1 MPSRRFGSRNS
12 SMSVFVALVV
22 ILVLLGVNALLA
34 FSEAAILN
42 VRKTSLRERADDG
55 DRAAHRLLQLLESPS
70 QLLATIQVAAVLVS
84 FFAAAV
90 AAYCLVGPFRDRL
103 ARGSFG
109 LVADH
114 AGVVAFVIVIA
125 LLALF
130 SIIFDELLPRQIA
143 IARAD
148 SLAAIVVGPTLTLAA
163 MLRPLVRLL
172 IAITNAILRFFGN
185 PGAATMPHVTHAEI
199 MALVESAAD
208 EGLVEEGQAD
218 LVEDALTFGGTFV
231 RNVMIPRVDVASVE
245 GDTTLREAV
254 DIFFKTGF
262 SRLPAYRNTPDDVL
276 GILHVKDA
284 FRMTWSEP
292 DSAAKPVSGFL
303 RPAYFVPETKPID
316 ELLLEFRE
324 RRTHVAVVVDEYGGM
339 AGLVTLEDV
348 LEELVG
354 EIADEF
360 DPGYEPIRAVEP
372 GVFDVDGRVSLSD
385 LADLLDF
392 DRDDLSTED
401 VESVGGLI
409 ADRLGR
415 MPEEGDIAEDGPM
428 RFEVRAMDGYRVAL
442 ARVELISPPSDEIL
456 EAPILEEPKPA

>member
-1 MPSRRFGSRNS
+1 
-12 SMSVFVALVV
+12 MSVVVALVV
-22 ILVLLGVNALLA
+22 IVILLGINALLA

-42 VRKTSLRERADDG
+42 ARKTSLRERAEDG
-55 DRAAHRLLQLLESPS
+55 DRAAIRLLQLLESPS
-70 QLLATIQVAAVLVS
+70 QLLATIQVGSVLFS

-90 AAYCLVGPFRDRL
+90 AAYSVADPLRDRFNDSS
-103 ARGSFG
+103 AGF
-109 LVADH
+109 VADH
-114 AGVVAFVIVIA
+114 AGVIAFALVIA
-125 LLALF
+125 ALALA

-143 IARAD
+143 IASAD
-148 SLAAIVVGPTLTLAA
+148 SLAAMVVGPILTLATL
-163 MLRPLVRLL
+163 LRPLVRVL
-172 IAITNAILRFFGN
+172 IAITNAILRLFGN
-185 PGAATMPHVTHAEI
+185 PAAARLPHVTHAEI

-231 RNVMIPRVDVASVE
+231 RNVMVPRVDVASLE
-245 GDTTLREAV
+245 GDITLKEAIE
-254 DIFFKTGF
+254 IFFKTGF
-262 SRLPAYRNTPDDVL
+262 SRLPVYRDTPDDVL
-276 GILHVKDA
+276 GVLHVKDA
-284 FRMTWSEP
+284 FRLTWSEP
-292 DSAAKPVSGFL
+292 DSAAKPIADFL

-339 AGLVTLEDV
+339 AGVVTLEDV

-360 DPGYEPIRAVEP
+360 DPGYEPYREIEP
-372 GVFDVDGRVSLSD
+372 GVYEVDGRVSLND

-409 ADRLGR
+409 ANRLGR
-415 MPEEGDIAEDGPM
+415 MPEEGDATDDGPL

-442 ARVELISPPSDEIL
+442 ARVELVPAPSDDL
-456 EAPILEEPKPA
+456 LDAPILEEP